1 MREIHIVRLRQE
13 YQDLAPVAQRF
24 TEMMVREL
32 HETLR
37 RNDVPLAVPI
47 ESRVKSWTSIEDNLG
62 RNWFHGAS
70 LSELHDLIGVR
81 LILLFRRDLAQLP
94 QLAARSNEFG
104 SERRAKF
111 LKSFGVSLATRM

>member
-81 LILLFRRDLAQLP
+81 LILLFRRDLASAYL
-94 QLAARSNEFG
+94 
-104 SERRAKF
+104 
-111 LKSFGVSLATRM
+111 